1 MKADSP
7 LDSKDKEGSKIEDTF
22 ETSVMARLLLLEMAF
37 SSLLSGSKHSSEN
50 ICFGVCRKL
59 AVCKKFKRLLE
70 GRAKRQ
76 LLSK

>member
-1 MKADSP
+1 
-7 LDSKDKEGSKIEDTF
+7 
-22 ETSVMARLLLLEMAF
+22 MARLLLLEMAF